1 METAASWLKTNF
13 DYEFANEDLL
23 RIALT
28 HRSVTGGNNER
39 LEFLGDSVLNF
50 VIAEAVYEARPN
62 APEGILTRLRASLV
76 NDQALADIARDLG
89 IGPYIIL
96 GSGELKSGGHRRE
109 SILADALE
117 AIFGGIF
124 LDAGFA
130 SARQVI
136 RRVYGDLLRDF
147 PDEDELK
154 DAKTRLQEILQG
166 QQANLPIYDLLEV
179 SGKPHQQQ
187 FRVACSVEHF
197 GLCCEGEGSS
207 RRKAEQAAA
216 TLMLD
221 AIESRQGS

>member
-1 METAASWLKTNF
+1 MDTAASWLKTNF

-28 HRSVTGGNNER
+28 HRSVTGSNNER

-50 VIAEAVYEARPN
+50 VIAEAVYEARSD

-76 NDQALADIARDLG
+76 NDQTLADIARDLG
-89 IGPYIIL
+89 IGPYIFL
-96 GSGELKSGGHRRE
+96 GSGELKTGGHRRE

-124 LDAGFA
+124 LDAGFDE
-130 SARQVI
+130 ARRVI
-136 RRVYGDLLRDF
+136 RLVYGDLLQQF
-147 PDEDELK
+147 PDEDSLK
-154 DAKTRLQEILQG
+154 DAKTRLQEILQSR
-166 QQANLPIYDLLEV
+166 QANLPVYDLVEV
-179 SGKPHQQQ
+179 TGKPHQQQ

-207 RRKAEQAAA
+207 RRKAEQVAAS
-216 TLMLD
+216 LMLD
-221 AIESRQGS
+221 AINSLQDT

>member
-1 METAASWLKTNF
+1 METAARWLKDNF

-50 VIAEAVYEARPN
+50 VIAESLYKAKPD

-76 NDQALADIARDLG
+76 NDETLATLAREMG
-89 IGPYIIL
+89 IGEHIFL
-96 GSGELKSGGHRRE
+96 GGGELKSGGHRRE

-117 AIFGGIF
+117 AIFGGVF

-130 SARQVI
+130 EARRI
-136 RRVYGDLLRDF
+136 ILRAYHELLHSL
-147 PDEDELK
+147 PDEDSLK
-154 DAKTRLQEILQG
+154 DAKTTLQEILQG
-166 QQANLPIYDLLEV
+166 QQAELPVYSLIEV
-179 SGKPHQQQ
+179 TGKPHQQE
-187 FRVACSVEHF
+187 FLVECVVEHL
-197 GLCCEGEGSS
+197 GLRCEGQGST

-216 TLMLD
+216 THMLE
-221 AIESRQGS
+221 AIQARQES

>member
-1 METAASWLKTNF
+1 VETAASWLKTNF

-28 HRSVTGGNNER
+28 HRSVTGANNER

-76 NDQALADIARDLG
+76 NDQTLADIARDLG

-130 SARQVI
+130 EARLAI
-136 RRVYGDLLRDF
+136 RQVYGDLLHEF
-147 PDEDELK
+147 PDEDSLK

-166 QQANLPIYDLLEV
+166 QQADLPVYELLEV
-179 SGKPHQQQ
+179 TGKHHEQH
-187 FRVACSVEHF
+187 FRVACSVAHF
-197 GLCCEGEGSS
+197 GLCCEVGGPS

-221 AIESRQGS
+221 AIDARQDR

>member
-28 HRSVTGGNNER
+28 HRSVAGSNNER

-50 VIAEAVYEARPN
+50 VIAEAVYEERSD
-62 APEGILTRLRASLV
+62 APEGVLTRLRASLV
-76 NDQALADIARDLG
+76 NDETLAEIARDLG
-89 IGPYIIL
+89 IGPYIFL
-96 GSGELKSGGHRRE
+96 GTGELKSGGHRRE

-124 LDAGFA
+124 LDAGFTE
-130 SARQVI
+130 ARRVI
-136 RRVYGDLLRDF
+136 RLVYGELLQEL
-147 PDEDELK
+147 PHEDALK

-166 QQANLPIYDLLEV
+166 QQASLPVYELLEV
-179 SGKPHQQQ
+179 TGKPHQQQ
-187 FRVACSVEHF
+187 FRVSCTVELF
-197 GLCCEGEGSS
+197 GLCCEGEGAS

-216 TLMLD
+216 TFMLD
-221 AIESRQGS
+221 EISSRQDA